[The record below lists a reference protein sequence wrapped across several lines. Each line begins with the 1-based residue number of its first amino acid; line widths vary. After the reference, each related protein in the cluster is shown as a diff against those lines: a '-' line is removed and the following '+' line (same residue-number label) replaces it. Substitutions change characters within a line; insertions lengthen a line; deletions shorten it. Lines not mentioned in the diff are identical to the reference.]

1 MPILRLGELPVNPR
15 RGSWYSQVAMVG
27 LAVRFVARRVFYGWV
42 VVGAA
47 FACMFV
53 SFAVAYSFGTYF
65 EPLREEFGAN
75 RGAISLVFALTGLL
89 YFGLGAVTGPLA
101 DRFGPRFV
109 CALGAAAFFA
119 GLMLASRAQAVW
131 QVYLTYS
138 VFVGTGVAACYV
150 PSVAAVQ
157 RWFVRRRALASGIA
171 VSGIGL
177 GTIVGPPLSSL
188 LIEAYG
194 WRTALLLT
202 AVAAGALAAVAAAA
216 LEGAPAA
223 LGLLP
228 DGLERSRS
236 DHLGQP
242 PNVVEVPGLTVGQAV
257 RTRAFA
263 WLYAA
268 GVLATAPVF
277 LALGHIVPY
286 GQDQGLSLSDASL
299 GLTGIGVGSLVGRLL
314 LSPFGDRFGRRASY
328 GASIVAMAALSYL
341 WFLVPLTEVWSLA
354 AWGGCFGAAYGAFV
368 ALSPTLMAD
377 YFGTRAVSGII
388 GIFYT
393 AAGVG
398 ALAGPWFG
406 GVIFD
411 VTGSYR
417 PAILI
422 AALLATVGGL
432 AVWRAPGPEEVE
444 GSAFRLG
451 GQAARG

>member
-1 MPILRLGELPVNPR
+1 MQL
-15 RGSWYSQVAMVG
+15 
-27 LAVRFVARRVFYGWV
+27 VARRLFYGWV

-75 RGAISLVFALTGLL
+75 RGSISLVFALTGLL
-89 YFGLGAVTGPLA
+89 YFGLGALTGPLA
-101 DRFGPRFV
+101 DRFGPRLV
-109 CALGAAAFFA
+109 CSLGAVSFLV
-119 GLMLASRAQAVW
+119 GLLLASRAQAVW

-138 VFVGTGVAACYV
+138 LFVGVGVAACYV
-150 PSVAAVQ
+150 PSVATVQ

-177 GTIVGPPLSSL
+177 GTIVGPPFSSL
-188 LIEAYG
+188 LIEEYG
-194 WRTALLLT
+194 WRTALSLT
-202 AVAAGALAAVAAAA
+202 AVVAGALAAAAAA
-216 LEGAPAA
+216 VLERSPAA

-228 DGLERSRS
+228 DGADRAAGEPRA
-236 DHLGQP
+236 GMAGAAAFA
-242 PNVVEVPGLTVGQAV
+242 EAAGYTVGEAV
-257 RTRAFA
+257 RSRAFA
-263 WLYAA
+263 WLYTA

-286 GQDQGLSLSDASL
+286 GQDQGLSLSEASL
-299 GLTGIGVGSLVGRLL
+299 GLTGIGIGSLVGRLF
-314 LSPFGDRFGRRASY
+314 LSPFGDRFGRRGSY

-341 WFLVPLTEVWSLA
+341 WFLVPLGDVWALV
-354 AWGGCFGAAYGAFV
+354 AWGACFGSAYGAFV

-398 ALAGPWFG
+398 ALAGPWLG
-406 GVIFD
+406 GLVFD
-411 VTGSYR
+411 LTESYR

-422 AALLATVGGL
+422 AALLATVGGV
-432 AVWRAPGPEEVE
+432 AVWRAPGPKEVAR
-444 GSAFRLG
+444 SA
-451 GQAARG
+451 